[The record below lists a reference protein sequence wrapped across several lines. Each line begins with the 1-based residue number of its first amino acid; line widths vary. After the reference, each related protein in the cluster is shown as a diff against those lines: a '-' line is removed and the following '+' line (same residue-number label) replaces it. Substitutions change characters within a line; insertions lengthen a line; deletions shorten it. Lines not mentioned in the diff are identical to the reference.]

1 MFTQVDVL
9 IFLHGIIVGFL
20 KTSIE
25 VRLYPIDIFC
35 LLFYQKSKIHI
46 ALVRETL
53 AKDTK
58 TQHSGTRVKRRLYI
72 CI

>member
-35 LLFYQKSKIHI
+35 LLFLPEIQN
-46 ALVRETL
+46 T
-53 AKDTK
+53 
-58 TQHSGTRVKRRLYI
+58 
-72 CI
+72 